1 MVDFSCS
8 FVSVCKLRKPLGGA
22 SSKLRS
28 PHAPPKNPLRWAR
41 LAVACRTSVAEGRL
55 TSCSP
60 SAKAR
65 RKRLSATACPQQ
77 ALCPQRGQQP
87 VSRGRRGGAR
97 GGDDG
102 LRNYECF
109 PSSHLPHAKCSPWK
123 GKTACEMP
131 LLERKSTAACEM
143 PLLERKSTAA
153 CEMLPPGK
161 GKPHAKC
168 SLPERDSLPIDFML
182 E

>member
-1 MVDFSCS
+1 MFFWVDFGCS

-87 VSRGRRGGAR
+87 VPRGRRGGAR
-97 GGDDG
+97 GGETAFG
-102 LRNYECF
+102 TPSAS
-109 PSSHLPHAKCSPWK
+109 PSSQIHSCQLRQNYNKKEIRPTHNN
-123 GKTACEMP
+123 KTFFTHIIFQKKETP
-131 LLERKSTAACEM
+131 TW
-143 PLLERKSTAA
+143 
-153 CEMLPPGK
+153 
-161 GKPHAKC
+161 
-168 SLPERDSLPIDFML
+168 
-182 E
+182 

>member
-65 RKRLSATACPQQ
+65 WRRLSATACPQQ

-87 VSRGRRGGAR
+87 VPRGRRGGAR

-123 GKTACEMP
+123 GKAQPHANAPPGKEKHSRMRNAPPGKEKHSRMRNAPPWKGKT
-131 LLERKSTAACEM
+131 
-143 PLLERKSTAA
+143 A

-161 GKPHAKC
+161 GFT
-168 SLPERDSLPIDFML
+168 SN
-182 E
+182 